1 MISFFAYCIISI
13 GYTVVCVTIG
23 LLLNKILHK
32 DFVIKKVTPYETLC
46 NNHNQIIFNLKKIK
60 EFIKN
65 KEEENNICDL
75 INETRAYCM
84 ICKKQGQRMENRLR
98 KYVSSIEKLNF
109 KRVRK

>member
-1 MISFFAYCIISI
+1 MVSFFAYCIISI

-32 DFVIKKVTPYETLC
+32 DFVVKKVTPYETLC

-65 KEEENNICDL
+65 KEEENNIYNL
-75 INETRAYCM
+75 INETRTYCM

-98 KYVSSIEKLNF
+98 KYVSSIEKLDF

>member
-1 MISFFAYCIISI
+1 MVSFFAYSSIIV
-13 GYTVVCVTIG
+13 GYTVLCVMMG
-23 LLLNKILHK
+23 LMLNAVLHK
-32 DFVIKKVTPYETLC
+32 GFVVKKVTPYETLC

-65 KEEENNICDL
+65 KEEENNICNL
-75 INETRAYCM
+75 INETKVYCM

-98 KYVSSIEKLNF
+98 KYVSCIEKLNF